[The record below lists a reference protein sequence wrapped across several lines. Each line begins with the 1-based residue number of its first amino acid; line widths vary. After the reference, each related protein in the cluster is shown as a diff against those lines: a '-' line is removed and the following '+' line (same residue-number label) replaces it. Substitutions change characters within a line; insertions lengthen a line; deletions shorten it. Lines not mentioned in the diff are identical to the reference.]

1 MDLRGQTCTVYP
13 VSWEGV
19 EAQPADSAR
28 LASERAFQGA
38 LMTGL
43 KRAGLHPRP
52 PEDGLPDQPI
62 VVTSYV
68 KRADPGGPLVRWAA
82 WPGVTGAFEVAGEVG
97 DATSLFGRF
106 DAGKVRMN
114 AWFGLDLFGWHNR
127 DADVILSEAAR
138 MAGERAAAQIV
149 AALTAR

>member
-1 MDLRGQTCTVYP
+1 VDYRGQSCTVYP
-13 VSWEGV
+13 VSWDGV
-19 EAQPADSAR
+19 ETHPTDSAR

-43 KRAGLHPRP
+43 RRAGLQPRP

-68 KRADPGGPLVRWAA
+68 KRADAGGRVVRWLA
-82 WPGVTGAFEVAGEVG
+82 WPGVTGAFDVAGEVG

-106 DAGKVRMN
+106 GAGKARMN
-114 AWFGLDLFGWHNR
+114 VWFGLDLFGWHNR
-127 DADVILSEAAR
+127 DADVVLSEAAKVS
-138 MAGERAAAQIV
+138 GERAAAQIV
-149 AALTAR
+149 AVLAAR